1 MELQCWLY
9 SSFWLIVYV
18 TDAKEKGIFLLF
30 YLFNN
35 QEIQMQMHQIQ
46 TTQNKRGEIATQSLT
61 EVWSVGSDL
70 VLTTPPETTE
80 EWSTC
85 CTSH

>member
-1 MELQCWLY
+1 MQKRKA
-9 SSFWLIVYV
+9 F
-18 TDAKEKGIFLLF
+18 FLLF
-30 YLFNN
+30 CLFNN
-35 QEIQMQMHQIQ
+35 QEIQMQMRQTQ
-46 TTQNKRGEIATQSLT
+46 TTQNNRGETATQSLT

-80 EWSTC
+80 EWNTC